1 MGGIRAMS
9 WYRGVATLA
18 PAVLT
23 LSLAAACGRDSEG
36 QEAVRTDAE
45 LERKIDELLPEIE
58 EFAHLKALETPT
70 VRRSTGP
77 NLEAYL
83 LERLDA
89 EFPGDSLDRVTA
101 AYQAFGLLPDT
112 VNLRGLLVDLLLEQ
126 AIGYYDPV
134 RDILFVRDAA
144 PDEMLEAVLVHE
156 LVHALQDQHV
166 DLDSLLNAVSRND
179 PRTAIQ
185 AAVEGHATVAMM
197 AWQFSQ
203 MTGASVSAEQL
214 PEIGPEMAAALADPS
229 QFPQLVAAPAI
240 IREPMLF
247 VYLGGARLVQ
257 RLWRTQEG
265 RPLPFGDWLPE
276 STEQLLHTERLLER
290 RDSPTPMQ
298 LAEPGDGWR
307 VEYADDLGQLE
318 IQVYFREHLG
328 STALADRAAA
338 GWDGD
343 AYALLVRDGEQALVW
358 YTAWDSSADADEFV
372 DAYETAFTARFGGEA
387 ADGGLTAP
395 RRRARVERLTISGI
409 PVVRVVET
417 EPAVT
422 LENPPGVRLQ
432 PAGR

>member
-9 WYRGVATLA
+9 WCRGIGGLA
-18 PAVLT
+18 PLALA

-45 LERKIDELLPEIE
+45 LERKVEALLPQIE
-58 EFAHLKALETPT
+58 EFAHLEVLETPA
-70 VRRSTGP
+70 VRRSSGAT
-77 NLEAYL
+77 LETYL

-89 EFPGDSLDRVTA
+89 QFPGDSLDKVATA
-101 AYQAFGLLPDT
+101 YKAFGLIPDT
-112 VNLRGLLVDLLLEQ
+112 VELRELLVDLLLEQ

-134 RDILFVRDAA
+134 RDILFVRDEA

-156 LVHALQDQHV
+156 LVHAIQDQHV
-166 DLDSLLNAVSRND
+166 DLDSLLNAASRND
-179 PRTAIQ
+179 ARTAIQ

-203 MTGASVSAEQL
+203 MTGSSISAERL

-229 QFPQLVAAPAI
+229 QFPQLAAAPAI
-240 IREPMLF
+240 VREPMLF

-276 STEQLLHTERLLER
+276 STEQLLHTERLLET
-290 RDSPTPMQ
+290 RDSPTPLQ
-298 LAEPGDGWR
+298 LAEPGGGWR
-307 VEYADDLGQLE
+307 VDYGDDLGQLE

-328 STALADRAAA
+328 NTALADRTAA

-343 AYALLVRDGEQALVW
+343 AYALLSRDGEQALVW

-372 DAYETAFTARFGGEA
+372 DAYKTAFAARFGGRA
-387 ADGGLTAP
+387 AGGELTAP
-395 RRRARVERLTISGI
+395 GRRARVERLAISGI

-417 EPAVT
+417 SPTVT
-422 LENPPGVRLQ
+422 LEDPPGVSLG
-432 PAGR
+432 PAGG